1 MPRQSLLK
9 VGPYVH
15 REEVNIVRGYELVV
29 IIRPD
34 LDDEATEAV
43 IEKVRSMIENN
54 GGEIVKLDKWGKRRL
69 AYEINDLRDGFYVV
83 IKFKGE
89 AAVSAELDRV
99 LKITDTVLRHMIV
112 REEE

>member
-1 MPRQSLLK
+1 M
-9 VGPYVH
+9 
-15 REEVNIVRGYELVV
+15 RGYELVV

-54 GGEIVKLDKWGKRRL
+54 GGEVGKIDKWGKRRL
-69 AYEINDLRDGFYVV
+69 AYEIKDLRDGFYVV

-89 AAVSAELDRV
+89 VAVSAELDRV
-99 LKITDTVLRHMIV
+99 LKITDPVLRHMIV

>member
-1 MPRQSLLK
+1 M
-9 VGPYVH
+9 
-15 REEVNIVRGYELVV
+15 RGYELVI

-54 GGEIVKLDKWGKRRL
+54 GGEIVKFDKWGKRRL

-99 LKITDTVLRHMIV
+99 LKITDAVLRHMIV

>member
-1 MPRQSLLK
+1 M
-9 VGPYVH
+9 
-15 REEVNIVRGYELVV
+15 RGYELVV

-54 GGEIVKLDKWGKRRL
+54 GGEIAKVDKWGKRRL
-69 AYEINDLRDGFYVV
+69 AYEIDDLREGFYVV
-83 IKFKGE
+83 VNFKGE
-89 AAVSAELDRV
+89 AAVAAELDRV

-112 REEE
+112 REGE

>member
-1 MPRQSLLK
+1 M
-9 VGPYVH
+9 
-15 REEVNIVRGYELVV
+15 RGYELVF

-43 IEKVRSMIENN
+43 IDKVRSMIENN
-54 GGEIVKLDKWGKRRL
+54 GAEITKVDKWGKRRL
-69 AYEINDLRDGFYVV
+69 AYEIKDLREGFYVV
-83 IKFKGE
+83 VNFKGE
-89 AAVSAELDRV
+89 AAVAAELDRV